1 MSPFSQSFD
10 VLVFFF
16 LFFPRKSNLRG
27 IPIEQR
33 FINQQNVSEN
43 WGYET

>member
-1 MSPFSQSFD
+1 MSPFSQSVD
-10 VLVFFF
+10 VLVFF
-16 LFFPRKSNLRG
+16 LFCPRKSNLRG